1 MVKIVKNPRIRG
13 KKKINIEHFAN
24 LYRYMDAIHQ
34 FCARVAARASSRCAD
49 RFFFPRVSR
58 CIGANGVSVY
68 IGGKN
73 VSRTIPNAMKHTIR
87 SISSKTV
94 RRVANDAG
102 VRRGLQTISRGSV
115 HHQKRREGRKV
126 RFNIP

>member
-24 LYRYMDAIHQ
+24 VWMLITNS
-34 FCARVAARASSRCAD
+34 VRALPSVPQPLRRS
-49 RFFFPRVSR
+49 FLFSLVSR

-115 HHQKRREGRKV
+115 HHQTRREGRKV
-126 RFNIP
+126 RFHIP